1 MFDLT
6 LGKHH
11 SKYYKRKQAWS
22 AKLENGTYKNKN
34 AKPASKRQTP
44 ELKRCQQKLA
54 LHSLWLFV
62 FGLPETQSD
71 FDKMPQG
78 TRTQTTYVYGGKEA
92 FSYGILVPPL
102 NLLSAT
108 RRHCSISLAMGRL
121 SVVLGISEPPVTRHM
136 VHNV

>member
-1 MFDLT
+1 MGAYDRVRYLHFCHYGGCTYSCPGRHIQNQKDRIIQEPL
-6 LGKHH
+6 LKAI
-11 SKYYKRKQAWS
+11 SVFLV
-22 AKLENGTYKNKN
+22 KLSECSITIDIRTNS
-34 AKPASKRQTP
+34 P
-44 ELKRCQQKLA
+44 
-54 LHSLWLFV
+54 
-62 FGLPETQSD
+62 
-71 FDKMPQG
+71 DKMPQG